1 MLAFMSYQTENR
13 AIAARVSQ
21 LLGTL
26 GIQAFMA
33 HEHIEVS
40 MQWRDEILR
49 QIGLADMFVSIL
61 SQHYYQSIWC
71 KQESGIAAFRRITVI
86 PLSIDGSI
94 PLGALNHI
102 QSTLINPNAPTY
114 ANILPGL
121 ALNDVHFLISAL
133 TQVISRSGNYRSAES
148 NFDLV
153 VPYLPRATDQE
164 IVELLNV
171 AQRNDQ
177 IANAGR
183 CAVHLLP
190 PLMASHG
197 HLLDPQV
204 RAALQETLA
213 RYQTPHP
220 RPAGF

>member
-13 AIAARVSQ
+13 AIAGRVSQ

-40 MQWRDEILR
+40 MQWRDAILR
-49 QIGLADMFVSIL
+49 QIGLADVFVPIL

-71 KQESGIAAFRRITVI
+71 KQESGIAAFRRITII

-94 PLGALNHI
+94 PLGAISHI
-102 QSTLINPNAPTY
+102 QSTLIDPNAPVY
-114 ANILPGL
+114 GNVVPGL
-121 ALNDVHFLISAL
+121 ALNHVSFLINAL
-133 TQVISRSGNYRSAES
+133 TQIISSSGNYRTAES
-148 NFDLV
+148 NFELV
-153 VPYLPRATDQE
+153 IPHLPRATDQQ
-164 IVELLNV
+164 IIELLNV
-171 AQRNDQ
+171 AQRNNQ
-177 IANAGR
+177 VCNAGR
-183 CAVHLLP
+183 CAVHYLP

-204 RAALQETLA
+204 RASLKETLA
-213 RYQTPHP
+213 RYQIPAP
-220 RPAGF
+220 RPAF